1 MESLSVGKM
10 NFRRRG
16 KSTSPSNLEPRHGT
30 LISFQAWPS
39 VRPANWPLTTWQSRP
54 VSHASPIGD
63 LRSYI
68 SGKRGASERAPHR
81 RSENTGSMRNGS
93 GDIGQALTFYAAAS
107 EIGRASWRERVQS
120 SRVGVGARK

>member
-16 KSTSPSNLEPRHGT
+16 KSTSPSNLEPRHGM

-39 VRPANWPLTTWQSRP
+39 VSPANWPLATRQSRA
-54 VSHASPIGD
+54 VSHASPTGD

-68 SGKRGASERAPHR
+68 SGKKGASERAPHR
-81 RSENTGSMRNGS
+81 RSEKNGSMRNGS
-93 GDIGQALTFYAAAS
+93 GAIGQALTVYDAAS
-107 EIGRASWRERVQS
+107 AREKKR
-120 SRVGVGARK
+120 SRRR